1 MGSRDPVGRT
11 AKCQVTSE
19 RKPGFVTRTVV
30 DEIAER
36 LLLERYVI
44 IYFSTCQLLD
54 NGSWSRRTIVEKE
67 IITLYAVFRPVID
80 HQRFPYPC
88 FSCGIDIQ
96 DLFGDFASPHLIFD

>member
-54 NGSWSRRTIVEKE
+54 DGSG
-67 IITLYAVFRPVID
+67 
-80 HQRFPYPC
+80 FPAGY
-88 FSCGIDIQ
+88 
-96 DLFGDFASPHLIFD
+96 

>member
-44 IYFSTCQLLD
+44 IYFFTCQLLD
-54 NGSWSRRTIVEKE
+54 MAAGLVAQLSKKK
-67 IITLYAVFRPVID
+67 L
-80 HQRFPYPC
+80 
-88 FSCGIDIQ
+88 
-96 DLFGDFASPHLIFD
+96 

>member
-44 IYFSTCQLLD
+44 IYFFTCQLLD
-54 NGSWSRRTIVEKE
+54 DGSGSRRTIVKKK
-67 IITLYAVFRPVID
+67 L
-80 HQRFPYPC
+80 
-88 FSCGIDIQ
+88 
-96 DLFGDFASPHLIFD
+96 

>member
-1 MGSRDPVGRT
+1 MGRRDPVGRT

-19 RKPGFVTRTVV
+19 RKPGVVTRTVV
-30 DEIAER
+30 DEIADR
-36 LLLERYVI
+36 LRLGRYVI

-54 NGSWSRRTIVEKE
+54 DGSGSRRTIVDKE
-67 IITLYAVFRPVID
+67 ILAVYAVFRPVID

>member
-44 IYFSTCQLLD
+44 IYFFTCQLLD
-54 NGSWSRRTIVEKE
+54 DGSGSRRTIVKKE
-67 IITLYAVFRPVID
+67 IIKFFPV
-80 HQRFPYPC
+80 
-88 FSCGIDIQ
+88 
-96 DLFGDFASPHLIFD
+96 